1 MSSDEI
7 LERPQLSAWRRAA
20 VSLISQPDATND
32 GPVRLAV
39 AAALS
44 GAAVLFFR
52 QQALPELVAAV
63 VGALAI
69 VLGLYLGYH
78 RIGLRPTGRLW
89 PGFSRGLATAL
100 LLFCLCPPGLPPSL
114 MLVLAAL
121 AVLVDGALRGLVVP
135 LAIGGVMVAWPLA
148 WLWHVQAGADFLAPF
163 QLRSQLDPISLWTR
177 FQLELDPARL
187 YAGNVA
193 GPLGAT
199 SFGLVGIGFLVL
211 AFLRRAS
218 WAFVLAFYAPI
229 AVVMAVTHNSLPV
242 YLINGS
248 ALLWAGIVGGE
259 TRRLPLSSAWRA
271 GAGAAAGCL
280 GAYLL
285 LRGGGPESYGFAM
298 IGAALLV
305 SLFQLFGLSGSPAV
319 VSAAHSERE
328 KPAMTGAASIP
339 QLVAMI
345 VFAPLGLLLVW
356 RDQSLPPSQRRLL
369 GALGLAL
376 YIVVLSGALF
386 WFWELRLPA

>member
-1 MSSDEI
+1 MDNRSVSLDEI
-7 LERPQLSAWRRAA
+7 QDRPQLSAWRRAA
-20 VSLISQPDATND
+20 VNVISQPDAAND

-39 AAALS
+39 AAVLS

-52 QQALPELVAAV
+52 QEALPELAASI

-100 LLFCLCPPGLPPSL
+100 LLFCLCPPGLPPTL
-114 MLVLAAL
+114 MVVLAAP

-135 LAIGGVMVAWPLA
+135 LAVSGVMVAWVLA

-163 QLRSQLDPISLWTR
+163 QLRSQLDPIRLWAR
-177 FQLELDPARL
+177 FQLELDPVPL
-187 YAGNVA
+187 YARNVP

-218 WAFVLAFYAPI
+218 WAFAAAFYAPI
-229 AVVMAVTHNSLPV
+229 AMVMVVTHNSLPV
-242 YLINGS
+242 YLINGG
-248 ALLWAGIVGGE
+248 ALLWAGIVAGE
-259 TRRLPLSSAWRA
+259 TRRLPPSRVWRA
-271 GAGAAAGCL
+271 RAGAAARCL

-285 LRGGGPESYGFAM
+285 LRGGGPESYGFAVT
-298 IGAALLV
+298 GGALLL
-305 SLFQLFGLSGSPAV
+305 SLFQVFGLSGSPAML
-319 VSAAHSERE
+319 SAAPPDIE
-328 KPAMTGAASIP
+328 KAAATGAASLP
-339 QLVAMI
+339 QLAAMI
-345 VFAPLGLLLVW
+345 VFAP
-356 RDQSLPPSQRRLL
+356 
-369 GALGLAL
+369 
-376 YIVVLSGALF
+376 
-386 WFWELRLPA
+386 